1 MAPVFSI
8 FVTLYSLSSL
18 YAYFGVSEHLD
29 AFQSY
34 FASTKLTLVAFG
46 FAADYMIRNV
56 GYGSGLSYS
65 FVLMTLL
72 LAFDALYG
80 VSIYLS

>member
-1 MAPVFSI
+1 
-8 FVTLYSLSSL
+8 
-18 YAYFGVSEHLD
+18 
-29 AFQSY
+29 
-34 FASTKLTLVAFG
+34 LTLVAFG
-46 FAADYMIRNV
+46 FAADYMIRNG
-56 GYGSGLSYS
+56 GYGSGLSFS